1 MTATR
6 AKQRKRAQN
15 MNEVSLG
22 TVYKEIIEV
31 KKKLE
36 TIEGIIIPSE
46 KVSEEE
52 LREITQ
58 LKEESLKGEYVKWSK
73 LKKELSAPIS
83 PSPLP

>member
-1 MTATR
+1 MTAIR
-6 AKQRKRAQN
+6 VKQGRREQN

-36 TIEGIIIPSE
+36 TIEDIIIPGE

-52 LREITQ
+52 LNEITQ

-73 LKKELSAPIS
+73 LKKELSA
-83 PSPLP
+83 

>member
-1 MTATR
+1 
-6 AKQRKRAQN
+6 

-36 TIEGIIIPSE
+36 TIEDIIIPGE

-52 LREITQ
+52 LNEITQ

-73 LKKELSAPIS
+73 LKKELSA
-83 PSPLP
+83 

>member
-1 MTATR
+1 MTAIR
-6 AKQRKRAQN
+6 AKQRRRAQN

-31 KKKLE
+31 KKKLQ
-36 TIEGIIIPSE
+36 TIEDIIIPSE

-52 LREITQ
+52 LAEITQ

-73 LKKELSAPIS
+73 LKKELSA
-83 PSPLP
+83 

>member
-1 MTATR
+1 MTGIR
-6 AKQRKRAQN
+6 VKQGRREQN

-22 TVYKEIIEV
+22 IIYKEIIEV

-36 TIEGIIIPSE
+36 TIEDIIIPSE

-52 LREITQ
+52 LNEITQ

-73 LKKELSAPIS
+73 LKKELSA
-83 PSPLP
+83 

>member
-1 MTATR
+1 MTAISV
-6 AKQRKRAQN
+6 KQRRRAQN

-36 TIEGIIIPSE
+36 TIEDIIIPGE

-52 LREITQ
+52 LNEITQ

-73 LKKELSAPIS
+73 LKKELSA
-83 PSPLP
+83 

>member
-1 MTATR
+1 
-6 AKQRKRAQN
+6 

-36 TIEGIIIPSE
+36 TIEDIIIPSE

-52 LREITQ
+52 LNEITQ

-73 LKKELSAPIS
+73 LKRELSA
-83 PSPLP
+83 

>member
-1 MTATR
+1 MTAIR
-6 AKQRKRAQN
+6 AKQRRRAQN

-36 TIEGIIIPSE
+36 TIEDIIIPSE

-52 LREITQ
+52 LNEITQ

-73 LKKELSAPIS
+73 LKKELSA
-83 PSPLP
+83 

>member
-1 MTATR
+1 
-6 AKQRKRAQN
+6 

-36 TIEGIIIPSE
+36 TIEDIIIPSE

-52 LREITQ
+52 LNEITQ

-73 LKKELSAPIS
+73 LKKELSACSDMPIS
-83 PSPLP
+83 PSSLP

>member
-1 MTATR
+1 
-6 AKQRKRAQN
+6 

-22 TVYKEIIEV
+22 IIYKEIIEV

-36 TIEGIIIPSE
+36 TIEDIIIPGE

-52 LREITQ
+52 LNEITQ

-73 LKKELSAPIS
+73 LKKELLA
-83 PSPLP
+83 

>member
-1 MTATR
+1 
-6 AKQRKRAQN
+6 

-52 LREITQ
+52 LAEITQ
-58 LKEESLKGEYVKWSK
+58 LKEESLKGEYVEWSK

-83 PSPLP
+83 PSSLP

>member
-1 MTATR
+1 MTAIGV
-6 AKQRKRAQN
+6 KQRRREQN

-36 TIEGIIIPSE
+36 TIEDIIIPDE

-52 LREITQ
+52 LNEITQ

-73 LKKELSAPIS
+73 LKKELSA
-83 PSPLP
+83 